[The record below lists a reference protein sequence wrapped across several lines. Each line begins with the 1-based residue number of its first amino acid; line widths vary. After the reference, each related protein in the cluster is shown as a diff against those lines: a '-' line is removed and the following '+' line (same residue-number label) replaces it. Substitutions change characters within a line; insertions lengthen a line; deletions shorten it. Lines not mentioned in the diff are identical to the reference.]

1 MKKLIGLVIFIGLI
15 VFLYKTCPEKSEHT
29 EALSEG
35 VTELVSKNVPGVDAE
50 LINSMPELQG
60 MIKLF
65 GENMVDV
72 DNYFIFSLGKMKL
85 EEEEQVVSFGIGGYV
100 FTFNDKIVQQG
111 AEWYKKAA
119 DFINDKF

>member
-15 VFLYKTCPEKSEHT
+15 VFLYTTCPEKSEHT

-85 EEEEQVVSFGIGGYV
+85 DEFLYGYIEETNEDLLTYKSDNYV
-100 FTFNDKIVQQG
+100 ITKED
-111 AEWYKKAA
+111 WSRR
-119 DFINDKF
+119 